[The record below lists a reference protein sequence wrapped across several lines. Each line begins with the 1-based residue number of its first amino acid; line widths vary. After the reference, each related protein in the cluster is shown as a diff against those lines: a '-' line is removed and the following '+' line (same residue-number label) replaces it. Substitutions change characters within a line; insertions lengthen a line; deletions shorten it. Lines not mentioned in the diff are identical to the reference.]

1 MRTQKKLVIFTDSY
15 PYGSAEPFLTNE
27 LEYLAA
33 VFGDILIIPLNY
45 GTSKEARAL
54 PANVTCTKPILNST
68 KDKAELAKRGL
79 LNCAPIGTYLGE
91 LLRGKATSSAKA
103 MWSWGIGL
111 LLSRAILSSKQVK
124 NVLKDDTY
132 STFYFYWG
140 VRSSFIV
147 PFISGKGK
155 KIAVRFHGSDTYEET
170 NGGYLPLREQ
180 QLAKIDRCYFCSEF
194 GKKYIENK
202 YPFVQAK
209 AEVSRLGV
217 HERGICQPSTDGVFR
232 ILTLSNMVPLKR
244 LELLVEALMQ
254 ASIPIEWTHIG
265 DGETWEAVTSAA
277 QKLPSNVKAT
287 FLGRLPNAQVV
298 EYLTH
303 NPTDLFINVSSS
315 EGVPVSIMEALSM
328 GIPVLATAVGGSP
341 EIVDDTVGRLV
352 PANISAADLVN
363 EIETIAQHTGYE
375 TLRSNA
381 RNRWAERCDASAL
394 YQQFCQSILNI

>member
-1 MRTQKKLVIFTDSY
+1 MPNSKLVIFTDSY

-33 VFGDILIIPLNY
+33 ALGEILIIPLNY

-68 KDKAELAKRGL
+68 KNKAELAKRGL
-79 LNCAPIGTYLGE
+79 LNGSPIGKYLGE

-111 LLSRAILSSKQVK
+111 LLSRAILSSKQVRSI
-124 NVLKDDTY
+124 LKDDTY
-132 STFYFYWG
+132 TTLYFYWG
-140 VRSSFIV
+140 VRSSFII
-147 PFISGKGK
+147 PLINKTGK

-170 NGGYLPLREQ
+170 NGGYIPFRRQ
-180 QLAKIDRCYFCSEF
+180 QLAGIDRCYFCSEY
-194 GKKYIENK
+194 GKKYVENK

-217 HERGICQPSTDGVFR
+217 HEQGICQPSTDGVFR

-244 LELLVEALMQ
+244 LDLLVSALMH
-254 ASIPIEWTHIG
+254 ATIRIEWTHIG
-265 DGETWEAVTSAA
+265 DGETWEPVSSAA
-277 QKLPSNVKAT
+277 LKLPKNVKAA
-287 FLGRLPNAQVV
+287 FLGRLPNTRVI
-298 EYLTH
+298 EYLTK
-303 NPTDLFINVSSS
+303 NPTDMFVNVSST

-352 PANISAADLVN
+352 PPDISALELMH
-363 EIETIAQHTGYE
+363 EIEGIAKHSSYE

>member
-1 MRTQKKLVIFTDSY
+1 
-15 PYGSAEPFLTNE
+15 
-27 LEYLAA
+27 
-33 VFGDILIIPLNY
+33 
-45 GTSKEARAL
+45 
-54 PANVTCTKPILNST
+54 
-68 KDKAELAKRGL
+68 
-79 LNCAPIGTYLGE
+79 
-91 LLRGKATSSAKA
+91 
-103 MWSWGIGL
+103 
-111 LLSRAILSSKQVK
+111 
-124 NVLKDDTY
+124 
-132 STFYFYWG
+132 
-140 VRSSFIV
+140 
-147 PFISGKGK
+147 
-155 KIAVRFHGSDTYEET
+155 
-170 NGGYLPLREQ
+170 
-180 QLAKIDRCYFCSEF
+180 
-194 GKKYIENK
+194 
-202 YPFVQAK
+202 
-209 AEVSRLGV
+209 
-217 HERGICQPSTDGVFR
+217 
-232 ILTLSNMVPLKR
+232 MVPLKR